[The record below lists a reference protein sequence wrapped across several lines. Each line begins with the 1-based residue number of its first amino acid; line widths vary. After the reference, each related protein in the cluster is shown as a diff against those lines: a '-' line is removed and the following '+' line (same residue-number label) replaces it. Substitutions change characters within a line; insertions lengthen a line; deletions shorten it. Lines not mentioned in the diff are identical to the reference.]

1 MLILNFQ
8 QLFSVR
14 DISLMCKFSSELHR
28 ISVTFVNKDGSEK
41 TISVPIGMSML
52 EAAHENDIELEGKSS
67 YLENL
72 QFPSGVIPF
81 SACIVVSL
89 CLLFFIHYL

>member
-52 EAAHENDIELEGKSS
+52 EAAHENDIELEGTSS
-67 YLENL
+67 YLEKL
-72 QFPSGVIPF
+72 QFPPRCDSF
-81 SACIVVSL
+81 
-89 CLLFFIHYL
+89 